1 MKNPPL
7 TQGTLIRRYKRF
19 LADVRLG
26 NGKTITAACPNTGSM
41 RSCSEPGSSVYL
53 SVSDNPNRKFKY
65 TWELT
70 QANGTLIGV
79 NTNVPNKL
87 VFRAIKKG
95 QIPEL
100 DGYSNIRKEV
110 KYGDRS
116 RIDMLL
122 WEKDKKCYV
131 EVKNVTLVEESIARF
146 PDAVTQR
153 GAKHLNELMN
163 IIEQGHRAV
172 MFFVVQRGDATLFQP
187 AVDIDPV
194 YAETLKLAFQKGV
207 EILVYQA
214 DVSVQEINMGRRLPI
229 EL

>member
-19 LADVRLG
+19 LADVRLD

-53 SVSDNPNRKFKY
+53 SMSDNPNRKYKY

-70 QANGTLIGV
+70 QSDGILVGI
-79 NTNVPNKL
+79 NTNIPNKL

-100 DGYSNIRKEV
+100 DGYPNIRKEV

-131 EVKNVTLVEESIARF
+131 EVKNVTLVEENVARF

-153 GAKHLNELMN
+153 GTKHLNELMN
-163 IIEQGHRAV
+163 MVEQGHRAV
-172 MFFVVQRGDATLFQP
+172 MFYLVQRGDATLFQP
-187 AVDIDPV
+187 AADIDPV
-194 YAETLKLAFQKGV
+194 YAETLKQAVHKGV
-207 EILVYQA
+207 EILVYEA
-214 DVSVQEINMGRRLPI
+214 DVSVKEINMGRRLPF